1 MRTTTSGPGAPA
13 GLGIV
18 LGGRGGQGILLASE
32 ILAEAAV
39 RRGVEVLGSETHG
52 MAQRGG
58 SVVSHIKVGKGP
70 GPLVGQGEAD
80 VLISLERVETYRNL
94 PILRNGGACFANF
107 AEADTLDPRVQA
119 YMEKAGI
126 SFHRLDADRI
136 AAAAGVPQGC
146 NVVLIGLFASWP
158 SCPFSRDELRAALE
172 AVVPE
177 KFRAKNLEA
186 FERGCAAGKT
196 LLSGA
201 A

>member
-1 MRTTTSGPGAPA
+1 MRTTTSRPGTPA
-13 GLGIV
+13 GVGIV

-58 SVVSHIKVGKGP
+58 SVVSHVKVGKGP

-107 AEADTLDPRVQA
+107 AEADALDPRVKA
-119 YMEKAGI
+119 YLEKAGI
-126 SFHRLDADRI
+126 SFHRLDADKI

-172 AVVPE
+172 AKVPE
-177 KFRAKNLEA
+177 KFRAKNLDA
-186 FERGCAAGKT
+186 FERGCAAGKA
-196 LLSGA
+196 LLSGPA
-201 A
+201 